1 MCPSLVLLSALPNHP
16 FAAQRKL
23 VKAEI
28 DLYRF
33 DRTNCQPDSEKVP
46 ESSPDCRRLFM
57 GCVCV
62 WVPTVTFR
70 ATAGRTRS
78 QRNRGRDD

>member
-33 DRTNCQPDSEKVP
+33 DRTSCQADSEKVP

-62 WVPTVTFR
+62 GPHGHVSRNCGSNSF
-70 ATAGRTRS
+70 ATKSRS
-78 QRNRGRDD
+78 R